1 MTDSKERSIYI
12 SSAAMTKLNAEKA
25 SAEQERMSAKAKI
38 EEEKLQDR
46 RARQEQQLAIRANK
60 KAEYVQAKESDKEI
74 SRLCEDL
81 TEAMNLSKDAQGRI
95 QSAQN
100 TLSNKAAELT
110 QARQKLETIKRA
122 VERLVNSHEDANLE
136 LKKVT
141 TTADPSIIA
150 LKKSRLE
157 TAYTQSNKAWG
168 NIQKAIRK
176 RDRDRSVKKWA
187 KNLLDL

>member
-12 SSAAMTKLNAEKA
+12 SSAAMTKLDAEKA
-25 SAEQERMSAKAKI
+25 SAEQERMAAKAKI

-60 KAEYVQAKESDKEI
+60 KAQYIQAKESDKEI

-81 TEAMNLSKDAQGRI
+81 AEAMNLSKDAQGRI

-100 TLSNKAAELT
+100 VLSNRAAELA

-122 VERLVNSHEDANLE
+122 VERLDSSCKNAALE
-136 LKKVT
+136 LQKVNAL
-141 TTADPSIIA
+141 ADPSIIT

-157 TAYTQSNKAWG
+157 VAYTQSNKAWG